1 MGVVD
6 MFGHNV
12 GIINS
17 RLRIKKEKKNR
28 KRIDFPHGY
37 SKRTLI
43 ADIIKMWVLFE
54 FEGRSL

>member
-1 MGVVD
+1 

-12 GIINS
+12 EIINS